1 MRLHPPVFMSGN
13 LVFFIVLHKF
23 EVRLILFVISLNL
36 LLLLWL
42 LTGEL
47 ASPAFYLD
55 DPTPD
60 ILSGWKQ
67 TFIDIFFHRFSGNF
81 A

>member
-36 LLLLWL
+36 FLLL
-42 LTGEL
+42 TEEL